1 MAVAVSGVP
10 VMRPISA
17 MFVLALV
24 TLTAS
29 TALADKPDR
38 GRKDSHE
45 SGRGERDDG
54 RGGNINVQIN
64 VDDRGLIRNHYD
76 QEFEHGRCP
85 PGLAKKHNGCMPPG
99 QAKRW
104 SRGYPLPR
112 DVIFHDLPYTLRGQL
127 HPPPGARYVRVD
139 SDILLLAIGTGMVL
153 DALEGLGRN

>member
-1 MAVAVSGVP
+1 MKA
-10 VMRPISA
+10 
-17 MFVLALV
+17 FLALALLAGV
-24 TLTAS
+24 LTIATS
-29 TALADKPDR
+29 AYADKPDR
-38 GRKDSHE
+38 GRQNSHE
-45 SGRGERDDG
+45 EGRSGHDGADRG
-54 RGGNINVQIN
+54 NVNLQIN
-64 VDDRGLIRNHYD
+64 VDDRGMIRNHYEH
-76 QEFEHGRCP
+76 EFERGRCP

-112 DVIFHDLPYTLRGQL
+112 DVIFYELPYNLRGQL

>member
-1 MAVAVSGVP
+1 MTVQVTGVP
-10 VMRPISA
+10 VMKPISA

-24 TLTAS
+24 MLTAS
-29 TALADKPDR
+29 AALADKPDR
-38 GRKDSHE
+38 GRQDNRE
-45 SGRGERDDG
+45 SSRGGRDEG
-54 RGGNINVQIN
+54 RGGTINIQIN
-64 VDDRGLIRNHYD
+64 VDDRGMIRDHYEH
-76 QEFEHGRCP
+76 EFERGRCP

-112 DVIFHDLPYTLRGQL
+112 DVIFYELPYNLRGQL